1 MNFKRMNFLL
11 IMLALVLLVG
21 IGSVSAASD
30 DGADIISDSITDDM
44 LLDDGVTEGNDPADP
59 DPADPGDS
67 TETEKINTTVES
79 ENLTARD
86 NETASISVT
95 VKYNE
100 SQEISVSE
108 SDLNV
113 TEGNETVEFTYNGT
127 INIIAE
133 KLGLGNHTLLIAYL
147 GNDTYAASNTTITLS
162 IFGNKTMNVP
172 ENVSVNDTK
181 TVEIPIEVTN
191 GVNATSF
198 DSTNTNVTL
207 FYKDGEGNYQNKSIE
222 LNEGQIIFTEENSLV
237 SAYVT
242 INYYDEETNITKMV
256 NIAVQTNITVSGGR
270 FKDDEDI
277 SLQITIKDI
286 YGSDV
291 ANESNITVY
300 EGNNTVTSSYA
311 DGYLNITGLSVGNHT
326 LTVSYMENENYTASS
341 CEILVQVYEN
351 KTMNVADVII
361 VNETN
366 ELIIPVT
373 VSDGTETYELNE
385 SNANVTVY
393 FKDGTNKTVSGWTY
407 ENGAINFTE
416 EDNLVFA
423 YLIINYNDGEFDLNE
438 TVNIKIQTVIEAIPV
453 SQRVNENEEVNIT
466 VALSDIYDSVELTED
481 NLTVYEGNKSI
492 GFTYADGKITLSEA
506 LSAGNHTLTIAYK
519 GSHDYADSS
528 ADVDISIIGDWRIE
542 LQDLTAIDEN
552 NNATLTIN
560 ITNSVDYLEVAVGEL
575 SLNLTYVNASGDI
588 NTVTINDFIISDNVI
603 EFNVP
608 SDFTSGNLT
617 VVYNETS
624 NNLLANATVKTG
636 TIITSE
642 NVTSLANDTFSF
654 KINVTDIHGN
664 EITISLDDL
673 EVLCDGK
680 ALSKATYNESVITV
694 NDQINTGIHNITL
707 KYKGDDTYFASEK
720 IIVLTMFEIVTPSSI
735 DVNSTKIAILPVN
748 VTDGNTTYELGAEN
762 LTVTVSYLDENNET
776 KTVTISNFSVENNT
790 ATFPLDDNNFTSGNL
805 TICYNGIYNKTIT
818 LNNIINVI
826 ISPINTTGYYQS
838 GNLTFKVTDAD
849 TGNILTNKS
858 VQIQYKYET
867 IRLGLSSFTTDE
879 KGMIYF
885 NLNKGYSMMGYFLG
899 SNYFTVGVHELIF
912 IGEGQLKGENNTNIT
927 ISKANV
933 IIIADKF
940 TRDYGTTDKFKITV
954 VSAETGELMKDVL
967 LSLYM
972 PQTTAQNYTVKT
984 NENGT
989 CEITVS
995 GLVGGDYNVTVS
1007 TIDNNTNN
1015 ASTNS
1020 SIVIN
1025 KVKVKIDTSSKTMY
1039 YNSGSTAKIT
1049 IKNAKTGKAVA
1060 GVYVFVRLYTSSTK
1074 YNDYLF
1080 MTNSK
1085 GVVEFSAPL
1094 NVGKH
1099 KMIVATAD
1107 ARYEGSSVT
1116 KTITVKNAPAKITAA
1131 KKTAYYKQGKYFVV
1145 KVTNTKN
1152 NKPIYNA
1159 KLNIR
1164 VFVTSTKYYNFN
1176 GRTGANGQIK
1186 LSMDLKPGTY
1196 NVVIIDK
1203 DSNMVAKQATS
1214 KMVIK
1219 KAPAK
1224 FSAPKVTAKKKAN
1237 KYFKV
1242 KVTNKKTKKIIP
1254 GVKVKVKVYTGKKSK
1269 TYTIK
1274 TNSKG
1279 IAKLSTKSLKV
1290 GKHNVVITS
1299 ANKYVKA
1306 SKKTSSI
1313 KITK

>member
-1 MNFKRMNFLL
+1 MNFKRMNVLL

-44 LLDDGVTEGNDPADP
+44 LLDDGVTEGNDPANP
-59 DPADPGDS
+59 DPTNLGDS
-67 TETEKINTTVES
+67 TETEKVNTTVES
-79 ENLTARD
+79 EDVTARD

-108 SDLNV
+108 NNFSV
-113 TEGNETVEFTYNGT
+113 SEGNTSINFTYNDNK
-127 INIIAE
+127 INLTQ
-133 KLGLGNHTLLIAYL
+133 KLGLGNHTLIIAYR
-147 GNDTYAASNTTITLS
+147 GNDIYAASNTTITLS
-162 IFGNKTMNVP
+162 IFFFFLMNVP

-191 GVNATSF
+191 GVNATSL

-270 FKDDEDI
+270 FKDDKDI
-277 SLQITIKDI
+277 SLPITIKDI

-291 ANESNITVY
+291 ANESNI
-300 EGNNTVTSSYA
+300 
-311 DGYLNITGLSVGNHT
+311 
-326 LTVSYMENENYTASS
+326 
-341 CEILVQVYEN
+341 
-351 KTMNVADVII
+351 
-361 VNETN
+361 
-366 ELIIPVT
+366 
-373 VSDGTETYELNE
+373 
-385 SNANVTVY
+385 
-393 FKDGTNKTVSGWTY
+393 
-407 ENGAINFTE
+407 
-416 EDNLVFA
+416 
-423 YLIINYNDGEFDLNE
+423 
-438 TVNIKIQTVIEAIPV
+438 
-453 SQRVNENEEVNIT
+453 
-466 VALSDIYDSVELTED
+466 
-481 NLTVYEGNKSI
+481 TVYEGNKSI

-588 NTVTINDFIISDNVI
+588 NTVTINDFIISGNVI

-776 KTVTISNFSVENNT
+776 KTVTPNFIVENNT
-790 ATFPLDDNNFTSGNL
+790 ATFTLDDNNFTSGNL

-849 TGNILTNKS
+849 NQTDLTNKTVNAGFYVKVGS
-858 VQIQYKYET
+858 ISLGFSSSLT
-867 IRLGLSSFTTDE
+867 IDE
-879 KGMIYF
+879 NGIASF
-885 NLNKGYSMMGYFLG
+885 NLNTEKFSTLYYFLG
-899 SNYFTVGVHELIF
+899 SNYIPVGDYNFTIS
-912 IGEGQLKGENNTNIT
+912 GEGQLKGNATANVT
-927 ISKANV
+927 IEKANV
-933 IIIADKF
+933 TITANKF
-940 TRDYGTTDKFKITV
+940 TGDYGTTEKFKITV
-954 VSAETGELMKDVL
+954 TSAAGELMKDIHL
-967 LSLYM
+967 QLYM
-972 PQTTAQNYTVKT
+972 PQTSGKYYNVTT

-1015 ASTNS
+1015 ASKNS

-1039 YNSGSTAKIT
+1039 YNSGSTAKIKIT
-1049 IKNAKTGKAVA
+1049 NSKTGKAVA

-1094 NVGKH
+1094 DVGKH

-1107 ARYEGSSVT
+1107 TRYEGSSVT
-1116 KTITVKNAPAKITAA
+1116 RTITVKNAPAKITAA

-1242 KVTNKKTKKIIP
+1242 KVINKKTKKIIP

-1279 IAKLSTKSLKV
+1279 IAKLNTKSLKV
-1290 GKHNVVITS
+1290 GNHKVVITS

>member
-1 MNFKRMNFLL
+1 MNFKRMNVLL

-59 DPADPGDS
+59 DPTNLGDS
-67 TETEKINTTVES
+67 TETEKVNTTVES
-79 ENLTARD
+79 EDVTARD
-86 NETASISVT
+86 NETATISVT
-95 VKYNE
+95 VKDNE
-100 SQEISVSE
+100 SKEISVSE
-108 SDLNV
+108 NNFSV
-113 TEGNETVEFTYNGT
+113 SEGNTSINFTYNDNK
-127 INIIAE
+127 INLTQ
-133 KLGLGNHTLLIAYL
+133 KLGLGNHTLIIAYL
-147 GNDTYAASNTTITLS
+147 GNDIYAASNTTITLS

-191 GVNATSF
+191 GVNATSL

-277 SLQITIKDI
+277 SLPITIKDI

-291 ANESNITVY
+291 ANESNI
-300 EGNNTVTSSYA
+300 
-311 DGYLNITGLSVGNHT
+311 
-326 LTVSYMENENYTASS
+326 
-341 CEILVQVYEN
+341 
-351 KTMNVADVII
+351 
-361 VNETN
+361 
-366 ELIIPVT
+366 
-373 VSDGTETYELNE
+373 
-385 SNANVTVY
+385 
-393 FKDGTNKTVSGWTY
+393 
-407 ENGAINFTE
+407 
-416 EDNLVFA
+416 
-423 YLIINYNDGEFDLNE
+423 
-438 TVNIKIQTVIEAIPV
+438 
-453 SQRVNENEEVNIT
+453 
-466 VALSDIYDSVELTED
+466 
-481 NLTVYEGNKSI
+481 TVYEGNKSI

-588 NTVTINDFIISDNVI
+588 NTVTINDFIISGNVI

-776 KTVTISNFSVENNT
+776 KTVTPSNFIVENNT
-790 ATFPLDDNNFTSGNL
+790 ATFTLDDNNFTSGNL

-849 TGNILTNKS
+849 GQINLTNKTIE
-858 VQIQYKYET
+858 VKYSTYTGSITLVTSITLT
-867 IRLGLSSFTTDE
+867 INEEGIASL
-879 KGMIYF
+879 
-885 NLNKGYSMMGYFLG
+885 NLN
-899 SNYFTVGVHELIF
+899 TVKVSLFDGNSYIPVGIHELS
-912 IGEGQLKGENNTNIT
+912 IGGLGQLKGNNKTNVT
-927 ISKANV
+927 IEKANV
-933 IIIADKF
+933 IITANKF
-940 TRDYGTTDKFKITV
+940 TGDYGTTDKFKITV
-954 VSAETGELMKDVL
+954 TNAETGKLMKDIL
-967 LSLYM
+967 LKLYM
-972 PQTTAQNYTVKT
+972 PQPTAQNYTLKT

-995 GLVGGDYNVTVS
+995 RLVGGDYNVTVS

-1015 ASTNS
+1015 ASKNS

-1039 YNSGSTAKIT
+1039 YNSGSTAKIKIT
-1049 IKNAKTGKAVA
+1049 NSKTGKAVA

-1107 ARYEGSSVT
+1107 TRYEGSSVT
-1116 KTITVKNAPAKITAA
+1116 RTITVKNAPAKITAA

-1203 DSNMVAKQATS
+1203 DANMVAKQATS

-1242 KVTNKKTKKIIP
+1242 KVINKKTKKIIP

-1279 IAKLSTKSLKV
+1279 IAKLNTKSLKV
-1290 GKHNVVITS
+1290 GKHKVVITS

>member
-1 MNFKRMNFLL
+1 MFENVKYNLHIIKYTITLKGGKILNFKRMNVLL

-21 IGSVSAASD
+21 MGSISAASD

-59 DPADPGDS
+59 DPTDPGDS
-67 TETEKINTTVES
+67 TETEKVNTTVES
-79 ENLTARD
+79 EDVTARD

-95 VKYNE
+95 VKDNE
-100 SQEISVSE
+100 SQGISVSE
-108 SDLNV
+108 NNFSV
-113 TEGNETVEFTYNGT
+113 SEGNTSINFTYNDNK
-127 INIIAE
+127 INLTQ
-133 KLGLGNHTLLIAYL
+133 KLGLGNHTLIIAYR
-147 GNDTYAASNTTITLS
+147 GNDIYADSNTTITLS

-191 GVNATSF
+191 GVNATSL

-291 ANESNITVY
+291 ANESNI
-300 EGNNTVTSSYA
+300 
-311 DGYLNITGLSVGNHT
+311 
-326 LTVSYMENENYTASS
+326 
-341 CEILVQVYEN
+341 
-351 KTMNVADVII
+351 
-361 VNETN
+361 
-366 ELIIPVT
+366 
-373 VSDGTETYELNE
+373 
-385 SNANVTVY
+385 
-393 FKDGTNKTVSGWTY
+393 
-407 ENGAINFTE
+407 
-416 EDNLVFA
+416 
-423 YLIINYNDGEFDLNE
+423 
-438 TVNIKIQTVIEAIPV
+438 
-453 SQRVNENEEVNIT
+453 
-466 VALSDIYDSVELTED
+466 
-481 NLTVYEGNKSI
+481 TVYEGNKSI

-588 NTVTINDFIISDNVI
+588 NTVTINDFIISGNVI

-762 LTVTVSYLDENNET
+762 LTGTVSYLDENNET
-776 KTVTISNFSVENNT
+776 KTVPINFIVENNT
-790 ATFPLDDNNFTSGNL
+790 ATFTLDDNNFTSGNL

-858 VQIQYKYET
+858 VQIQYKYEN

-899 SNYFTVGVHELIF
+899 SNYLTVGVHELIF

-972 PQTTAQNYTVKT
+972 PQTIGKYHNRIT

-989 CEITVS
+989 YEIDVS
-995 GLVGGDYNVTVS
+995 QWVGGDYNVTVS

-1015 ASTNS
+1015 ASKNS

-1094 NVGKH
+1094 DVGKH

-1107 ARYEGSSVT
+1107 TRYEGSSVT
-1116 KTITVKNAPAKITAA
+1116 RTITVKNAPAKITAA

-1242 KVTNKKTKKIIP
+1242 KVINKKTKKIIP

-1290 GKHNVVITS
+1290 GNHKVVITS